1 MRGAE
6 VPHVDRGWE
15 GRQPAVTAR
24 LPWCGSPAAD
34 CTLGA
39 RLFVSVMHFAPLPV
53 SPPARLTAACRLQDP
68 AMAAA
73 GRSGGAGATAGLMS
87 WEDGELNVNLPGFCR
102 HRDKAVG

>member
-39 RLFVSVMHFAPLPV
+39 RLFVSVMHFTPLPA
-53 SPPARLTAACRLQDP
+53 SPPHRLTAACRLQDP

-73 GRSGGAGATAGLMS
+73 GGSGGAGAAAAPVS
-87 WEDGELNVNLPGFCR
+87 RDHREPDLPGFLSTS
-102 HRDKAVG
+102 

>member
-39 RLFVSVMHFAPLPV
+39 RLFVSVMHFTPLRV
-53 SPPARLTAACRLQDP
+53 SPPP
-68 AMAAA
+68 
-73 GRSGGAGATAGLMS
+73 
-87 WEDGELNVNLPGFCR
+87 R
-102 HRDKAVG
+102 HTG